1 MPVFRSILTIFHSNI
16 IVQIIIVFKLSQVS
30 LSLCTLISKN
40 WEQQKPD
47 EALDSES
54 LGEQIVHKQFLN
66 SHAKC
71 EVDEVK
77 SICVLDQTPVFGS

>member
-1 MPVFRSILTIFHSNI
+1 MSPENLLGILSRIKLWMWAQLQQPQSHVI
-16 IVQIIIVFKLSQVS
+16 I
-30 LSLCTLISKN
+30 KN
-40 WEQQKPD
+40 WEQQIPD

-77 SICVLDQTPVFGS
+77 SISFLDQTPVFGT